1 VIPKRPFSN
10 GLCSWPTRRYLGLAG
25 SLLVGFIVI
34 PTATG
39 FAFGESASSAEAA
52 PASATR
58 SVVALEGSVRSEKG
72 EPLVGALV
80 SIFGAKLGSAGL
92 IAFTDEKGRF
102 LIAGLE
108 PGYYTIRAYLS
119 GFLPSRYS
127 GIELDNVASAPPV
140 SVQMVSFREK
150 ESPAI
155 PLFQEAGESPVP
167 ATPTD
172 TVQDDDRAAEFEW
185 LLRHAKRNIL
195 HEQAASVPDAPTKS
209 DELPMAEQ
217 AVAFQPTGELGLFGF
232 ERGLHDIPTS
242 PGDLD
247 AQLAYAR
254 LNIPTGDAS
263 EWIVSAQLLESALSS
278 WAARA
283 EFVSER
289 SPGQQL
295 SAGFSYGNYVYGDVN
310 ESTPRLG
317 APSDSAPDRRTNEWF
332 GSAYG
337 GQSFQ
342 IGVANLG
349 AGLTYHH
356 YSYLDR
362 NGYAAPRLDVAVVLD
377 DASDT
382 LLRGLFD
389 YRVLAPG
396 GEDLGLLARMVS
408 ADFMSS
414 ADLGPRDLT
423 AETTIRYQMSVERS
437 LGDRGAVELRVFQ
450 EDVSDPLLKAYLKGP
465 AGAAGNAAGPGHYLV
480 TNQGDLRARGV
491 GMVVTRDFGDVAGSV
506 GYRFGVA
513 RALAEDVGAFE
524 SGHNRNIHDFTTSV
538 RTEIEQTRTRVLAVC
553 RLSVHP
559 SMAPSLVGLAG
570 PVGMP
575 GAPELATTGVDPD
588 RTDLDARFNVQIH
601 QVLPFIGWN
610 STEWEFVLAVRNLFY
625 EDLEAISLIDEMS
638 VVDSPARVMGGV
650 KVQF

>member
-1 VIPKRPFSN
+1 VIRKYLLLN
-10 GLCSWPTRRYLGLAG
+10 GLRFSSIHGRLWLVG
-25 SLLVGFIVI
+25 SLVI
-34 PTATG
+34 CVTTIPPTTAI
-39 FAFGESASSAEAA
+39 AFGESASAGEASAA
-52 PASATR
+52 PAGR
-58 SVVALEGSVRSEKG
+58 NVVALEGSVRGEKG

-108 PGYYTIRAYLS
+108 PGYYTVRAYLS
-119 GFLPSRYS
+119 GFLPSHYS
-127 GIELDNVASAPPV
+127 GVELDEVATPV

-150 ESPAI
+150 ESPTL
-155 PLFQEAGESPVP
+155 PLFEGAQETPLTP
-167 ATPTD
+167 APTEI
-172 TVQDDDRAAEFEW
+172 VQDDDQAAEFEW
-185 LLRHAKRNIL
+185 LLRHVKKNIL
-195 HEQAASVPDAPTKS
+195 HEQAASLPTPPQ
-209 DELPMAEQ
+209 EPEGLPMAER

-242 PGDLD
+242 PGELD

-254 LNIPTGDAS
+254 LSIPTSEAS
-263 EWIVSAQLLESALSS
+263 EWMVSAQLLESALSS

-289 SPGQQL
+289 SPGQQT
-295 SAGFSYGNYVYGDVN
+295 SAGLSYGNYVYGDVN
-310 ESTPRLG
+310 ESTPRIG
-317 APSDSAPDRRTNEWF
+317 ASSDSTPDRRTNEWF
-332 GSAYG
+332 GTAYG

-362 NGYAAPRLDVAVVLD
+362 KDYAAPRLDVAVVLD
-377 DASDT
+377 DASGT

-408 ADFMSS
+408 ADFMGS

-423 AETTIRYQMSVERS
+423 AETTIRYEMSVERP
-437 LGDRGAVELRVFQ
+437 LGDRGAVEFRVFQ
-450 EDVSDPLLKAYLKGP
+450 ENVSDPLLKAYLERPTGVV
-465 AGAAGNAAGPGHYLV
+465 GDDAGPGQYLV
-480 TNQGDLRARGV
+480 MNQGDLRARGV
-491 GMVVTRDFGDVAGSV
+491 GLVVNHEFGGVSGAV
-506 GYRFGVA
+506 GYRFGLA

-524 SGHNRNIHDFTTSV
+524 VGHSRGIHDLTTSV
-538 RTEIEQTRTRVLAVC
+538 RTEIDPTRTRVLAVC

-559 SMAPSLVGLAG
+559 SLAPGLMG
-570 PVGMP
+570 VP
-575 GAPELATTGVDPD
+575 GVPDLATTGVDPA
-588 RTDLDARFNVQIH
+588 RTDLDTRFNVQVH
-601 QVLPFIGWN
+601 QLLPFIGWN
-610 STEWEFVLAVRNLFY
+610 STEWELVLAVRNLFY
-625 EDLEAISLIDEMS
+625 EDWEAVSLIDEMS